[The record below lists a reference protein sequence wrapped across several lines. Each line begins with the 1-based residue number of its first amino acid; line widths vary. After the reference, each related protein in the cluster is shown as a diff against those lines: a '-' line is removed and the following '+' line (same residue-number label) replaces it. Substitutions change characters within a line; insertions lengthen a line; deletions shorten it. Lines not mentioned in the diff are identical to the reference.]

1 MTDPS
6 EAHDPTQRR
15 PRNRGVY
22 LLPNLFTTAVLFAG
36 FYAVVA
42 AAERRLVFW
51 SAEQ

>member
-1 MTDPS
+1 VV
-6 EAHDPTQRR
+6 AIW
-15 PRNRGVY
+15 GA
-22 LLPNLFTTAVLFAG
+22 LLASALLGTG

>member
-1 MTDPS
+1 
-6 EAHDPTQRR
+6 
-15 PRNRGVY
+15 V
-22 LLPNLFTTAVLFAG
+22 LLLQAMFTENMVAIWGALLAAALLGTS